1 MILISKATAKDIPFI
16 VEIWEEFMQEHDEIL
31 VKENPKLE
39 SYLTKNK
46 DAPKNYKKFVQKH
59 IKSKNG
65 VVYMAEVDGTTVG
78 YTLMFV
84 KDEIPI
90 FKIKKIGFGSDL
102 YVKKGFR
109 GMNVSSK
116 LSAQSIKW
124 LKKKGIK
131 CVSLTLYNDNKLAHS
146 IYKKWGFFDYKIEMR
161 KLIK

>member
-1 MILISKATAKDIPFI
+1 MVLIREATTKDIPAI
-16 VEIWEEFMQEHDEIL
+16 VDMWEEFMQNHDETLI
-31 VKENPKLE
+31 KENTQLKF
-39 SYLTKNK
+39 YLSKNK
-46 DAPKNYKKFVQKH
+46 NAAQNYKKFVQKH

-65 VVYMAEVDGTTVG
+65 IVYMAEVNGKIAG
-78 YTLMFV
+78 FTLMFI

-102 YVKKGFR
+102 YVKKEFR
-109 GMNVSSK
+109 RMNISSK
-116 LSAQSIKW
+116 LTAQAIKW
-124 LKKKGIK
+124 LKKKEIK